1 MAAKGA
7 VRLDRYEAK
16 KGGSG
21 LISIKAAVEFEN
33 GFVFTAEDLASGERE
48 IFTPVQ
54 FVTATITTNSLYL
67 HASPEVTYLAGQT
80 ITDYSLAIGDVGR
93 GILLRKGDIITVTNN
108 MLTGTI
114 AVGKYLIPA
123 NASYKLAIANDLTG
137 GTVFAAKVIETTT
150 IYGQAA
156 TVFEVIKN

>member
-1 MAAKGA
+1 MAKGS

-21 LISIKAAVEFEN
+21 LISIKAAIEFEN
-33 GFVFTAEDLASGERE
+33 GFVFAASDLATGERE

-54 FVTATITTNSLYL
+54 FVTATITTDSLYL

-80 ITDYSLAIGDVGR
+80 ITDYALAIGDVGR
-93 GILLRKGDIITVTNN
+93 GILLRKGDIITISNS
-108 MLTGTI
+108 MLTGTLT
-114 AVGKYLIPA
+114 VGRYLIPA
-123 NASYKLAIANDLTG
+123 NASYFLASAADLSG
-137 GTVFAAKVIETTT
+137 GTIFAAKLIETTT

-156 TVFEVIKN
+156 SVLEVIKN